1 MKFLLLFLLLP
12 QFLIAQTVVVDFEI
26 NTNACINENLTIT
39 NNTTG
44 GNEQEWDFCESDL
57 LVNPILTENASLVQT
72 VTPLDLQLKND
83 NGDWYGFVCDGDG
96 NKLLKLSYGNS
107 LSNQPIQ
114 TMIGEFNIPSGVEL
128 ISLNGNWYGLVG
140 TFSVPSK
147 LFILDFGN
155 ALSNIPIITEV
166 AIGVSD
172 IMSSRSIS
180 LVKQDDN
187 LIAFVINFSQPRIT
201 RINFGPTPTA
211 SPLSIDFIPIDG
223 SSQLIGVDAVE
234 LDNGHKFLMVS
245 SYGTNQISKLQFG
258 SNWISSPVSTFIDT
272 GSVPLTNPTMLDIE
286 FEGGNFFL
294 FATLNSGKIFRMN
307 FGSNFSGITPAIEDL
322 GSFSGV
328 TNVRGMD
335 LVRDGG
341 SYTAIL
347 SSFSNTTLFRLAFK
361 DLNCSSSRSTDY
373 STLPNRIFY
382 SSAGL
387 KPITLR
393 VNYGELNNRH
403 LTKMVA
409 ISNEIAPDI
418 AFNTDQKCLTALNF
432 FFATSSSTISD
443 YLWDFGDSQTSTLPN
458 PTHQYS
464 TAEEFNISLRVT
476 ANNGCS
482 NYTRDTIKIY
492 TPPSA
497 SFTLPTGLICTNNE
511 FSFTNNTVDIFDGN
525 LSFQWLLD
533 DVPVSTDEDLIY
545 TFNSGGDKEITLQ
558 ASIPGCSSESVQII
572 TGVGEGP
579 TVDFTLSGN
588 CQNESTLLTNNSQ
601 GAITSYLWDFGNGQ
615 TSTDTNPTVNYAA
628 AGNYTVELETLGSNG
643 CISRKS
649 TPHQI
654 FSVPQ
659 PNFNIDLPPFS
670 CNGTPTQ
677 FNDLTPTLI
686 DSNLDTWLWNFADQN
701 ASASIQHP
709 QYTYALSG
717 DYNVSLTVTS
727 DQGCVATTNKTITIS
742 QSPQPVIVNTPA
754 CVETAVV
761 LQDGSATS
769 ASAWQW
775 QVGNNFYFTESPS
788 HVFATAGDYEISLTL
803 TASNGCVRTTTKQVV
818 VPLPLTVNFETSFN
832 CANTATQFTAV
843 VNDVADPVT
852 NYSWFFEDVTRS
864 GATVNYLYN
873 APGTE
878 EIQLIASTQNGCAY
892 TITKAITILP
902 APVAD
907 FSFTPGSGA
916 PPLAVTFT
924 NQSMNANSFLWKFND
939 AANTTSSLQSPAF
952 TFTDFGEYAV
962 DLTAKNSA
970 GCESTVSKLIAVALP
985 RINVTLDNFRII
997 RNTDGS
1003 FLLLTNILNNGNV
1016 LVQNPKIEI
1025 QLDNAATLQ
1034 EVLNTNIVA
1043 GASIDY
1049 TLSTLVGANNNLN
1062 YACIRLVLPN
1072 NEAQENTEACIT
1084 FEANT
1089 AITSPYPNPANE
1101 QVTVEWISPTEESV
1115 SVMVNDYLGN
1125 VMATETI
1132 SSQQGLNTLKLQT
1145 LDWQA
1150 GIYFIRIKSNSRQHF
1165 FRTIIAR

>member
-1 MKFLLLFLLLP
+1 QSYSWK
-12 QFLIAQTVVVDFEI
+12 VDGVAVSTDANPTLDFNNTGIFEI
-26 NTNACINENLTIT
+26 ELSIT
-39 NNTTG
+39 NNEG
-44 GNEQEWDFCESDL
+44 CFNFKKRELKIYD
-57 LVNPILTENASLVQT
+57 
-72 VTPLDLQLKND
+72 TPLADFL
-83 NGDWYGFVCDGDG
+83 
-96 NKLLKLSYGNS
+96 
-107 LSNQPIQ
+107 
-114 TMIGEFNIPSGVEL
+114 IP
-128 ISLNGNWYGLVG
+128 
-140 TFSVPSK
+140 
-147 LFILDFGN
+147 
-155 ALSNIPIITEV
+155 A
-166 AIGVSD
+166 
-172 IMSSRSIS
+172 
-180 LVKQDDN
+180 
-187 LIAFVINFSQPRIT
+187 
-201 RINFGPTPTA
+201 
-211 SPLSIDFIPIDG
+211 
-223 SSQLIGVDAVE
+223 
-234 LDNGHKFLMVS
+234 
-245 SYGTNQISKLQFG
+245 
-258 SNWISSPVSTFIDT
+258 
-272 GSVPLTNPTMLDIE
+272 
-286 FEGGNFFL
+286 
-294 FATLNSGKIFRMN
+294 
-307 FGSNFSGITPAIEDL
+307 
-322 GSFSGV
+322 
-328 TNVRGMD
+328 
-335 LVRDGG
+335 
-341 SYTAIL
+341 
-347 SSFSNTTLFRLAFK
+347 
-361 DLNCSSSRSTDY
+361 
-373 STLPNRIFY
+373 
-382 SSAGL
+382 
-387 KPITLR
+387 
-393 VNYGELNNRH
+393 
-403 LTKMVA
+403 
-409 ISNEIAPDI
+409 
-418 AFNTDQKCLTALNF
+418 
-432 FFATSSSTISD
+432 
-443 YLWDFGDSQTSTLPN
+443 
-458 PTHQYS
+458 
-464 TAEEFNISLRVT
+464 
-476 ANNGCS
+476 
-482 NYTRDTIKIY
+482 
-492 TPPSA
+492 
-497 SFTLPTGLICTNNE
+497 GLICTNNA
-511 FSFTNNTVDIFDGN
+511 FTFANTISGEFDGN

-533 DVPVSTDEDLIY
+533 DVPVSTDEDLLL

-579 TVDFTLSGN
+579 TVDFTLTGN
-588 CQNESTLLTNNSQ
+588 CLNESTLLTNNSQ
-601 GAITSYLWDFGNGQ
+601 GAIAGYSWDFGNGQ
-615 TSTDTNPTVNYAA
+615 TSTDLNPTVNYTA

-643 CISRKS
+643 CISKKS
-649 TPHQI
+649 LPHQI

-686 DSNLDTWLWNFADQN
+686 DSNLDTWQWNFADQN

-727 DQGCVATTNKTITIS
+727 GQGCVATTNKTITIS
-742 QSPQPVIVNTPA
+742 QSPQPVIVSTPA

-761 LQDGSATS
+761 LQDGAATS

-788 HVFATAGDYEISLTL
+788 HVFATPGDYEISLTL
-803 TASNGCVRTTTKQVV
+803 TASNGCVGTITKQIA
-818 VPLPLTVNFETSFN
+818 VPLPLTVNFESAFN

-864 GATVNYLYN
+864 GAIVNYLYN

-878 EIQLIASTQNGCAY
+878 EVQLIASTQNGCAY

-907 FSFTPGSGA
+907 FSFTPGAGA

-924 NQSMNANSFLWKFND
+924 NQSLNANSFLWKFND

-1025 QLDNAATLQ
+1025 RLDNAATLQ

-1049 TLSTLVGANNNLN
+1049 TLSTLVGASNNLN

-1101 QVTVEWISPTEESV
+1101 LITVEWISPTEESV
-1115 SVMVNDYLGN
+1115 SVLVNDYLGN

-1150 GIYFIRIKSNSRQHF
+1150 GIYFIRIRSNSREHF